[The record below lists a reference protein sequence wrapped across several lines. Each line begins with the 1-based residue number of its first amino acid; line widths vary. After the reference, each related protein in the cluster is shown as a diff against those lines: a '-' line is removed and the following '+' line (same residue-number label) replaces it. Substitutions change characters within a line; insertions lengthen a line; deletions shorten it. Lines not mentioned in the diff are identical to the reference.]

1 LSKLAIEGSFNYKFY
16 CFIMMKKLSLIGAT
30 LLLPVLTFAQA
41 TTGRLSVIENMAGS
55 VRTIVQILIPV
66 AFGLGILAF
75 FWGLVKYLFGSDHDK
90 DQAKKTMLWGVIAI
104 FVMASIW
111 GLVRFIGTT
120 FGVDPNAAVPQAENL
135 SPLR

>member
-1 LSKLAIEGSFNYKFY
+1 
-16 CFIMMKKLSLIGAT
+16 MMKKLSLIGAT

>member
-1 LSKLAIEGSFNYKFY
+1 
-16 CFIMMKKLSLIGAT
+16 MKKLSLIGAT

-41 TTGRLSVIENMAGS
+41 TQGRLTVLENMAGS
-55 VRTIVQILIPV
+55 IGTIVQVLIPV

-90 DQAKKTMLWGVIAI
+90 EQAKKTMLWGVIAI

-111 GLVRFIGTT
+111 GLVQFIGTT
-120 FGVDPNAAVPQAENL
+120 FGVDPSAPVPQASSLN
-135 SPLR
+135 PLR